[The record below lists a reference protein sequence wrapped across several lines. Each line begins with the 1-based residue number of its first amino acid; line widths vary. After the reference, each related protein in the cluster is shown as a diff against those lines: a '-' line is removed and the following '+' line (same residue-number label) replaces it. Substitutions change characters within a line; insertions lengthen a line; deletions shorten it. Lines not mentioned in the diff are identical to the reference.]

1 MTATAQALRPPS
13 RTLLLLEGRALQ
25 ELGAFMLLR
34 PWLAAAPR
42 GDGHPVL
49 VLPGLLAS
57 DFSTQPLRSFLK
69 AQGYAVHGWKQ
80 GRNLGLRPGVE
91 PDMLERVEELYDRH
105 GGRKLSLVGWSLGGI
120 YARQLAKLLPDK
132 VRSVISLG
140 SPFAG
145 SPKATNAW
153 KVYEF
158 ASGQSVEDRDGHIAG
173 PLAEPPPVPTTS
185 IFSRSD
191 GICAWQTCVNEERA
205 KSRTSRSMAAI
216 AGSAIIRPPSLP
228 SPTAWR
234 SPKASG
240 RSSTAPAGRASCFRT
255 GAGLTRAR
263 RVTRACRRRA
273 AVIPSA
279 ARDLSPAVAK
289 GPALR
294 SG

>member
-1 MTATAQALRPPS
+1 MPATARPVSPPS
-13 RTLLLLEGRALQ
+13 RTLLLLEGRALH

-49 VLPGLLAS
+49 VFPGLLAS

-91 PDMLERVEELYDRH
+91 DDMLARIEELHERH
-105 GGRKLSLVGWSLGGI
+105 GRRKLSLVGWSLGGI
-120 YARQLAKLLPDK
+120 YARQLAKRLPDK

-153 KVYEF
+153 QVYEY
-158 ASGQSVEDRDGHIAG
+158 ASGHSVEDDGHHSAG
-173 PLAEPPPVPTTS
+173 PLAEPPPVPTSS

-191 GICAWQTCVNEERA
+191 GVCAWQACLNEEGDRA
-205 KSRTSRSMAAI
+205 ENIEVYGSHCGLAHHPAAVYAVADRLAQPEGEWKQFDRS
-216 AGSAIIRPPSLP
+216 G
-228 SPTAWR
+228 WR
-234 SPKASG
+234 SFVFPDW
-240 RSSTAPAGRASCFRT
+240 
-255 GAGLTRAR
+255 R
-263 RVTRACRRRA
+263 R
-273 AVIPSA
+273 
-279 ARDLSPAVAK
+279 D
-289 GPALR
+289 
-294 SG
+294 

>member
-13 RTLLLLEGRALQ
+13 RTLLLLEGRAVQ

-49 VLPGLLAS
+49 VFPGLLAS

-69 AQGYAVHGWKQ
+69 AQGYAVHGWRQ

-91 PDMLERVEELYDRH
+91 PDMLERVEELHDRH

-120 YARQLAKLLPDK
+120 YARQLAKRLPDK
-132 VRSVISLG
+132 VRCVISLG
-140 SPFAG
+140 SPFTG

-173 PLAEPPPVPTTS
+173 PLGEPPPVPTTS

-205 KSRTSRSMAAI
+205 QVENI
-216 AGSAIIRPPSLP
+216 EVYGSHCGPRPS
-228 SPTAWR
+228 
-234 SPKASG
+234 SG
-240 RSSTAPAGRASCFRT
+240 RR
-255 GAGLTRAR
+255 L
-263 RVTRACRRRA
+263 CRRR
-273 AVIPSA
+273 
-279 ARDLSPAVAK
+279 PA
-289 GPALR
+289 GPARGPVEEVRPLR
-294 SG
+294 LEEPRLSGLAASLTSSDRGPARSLRP

>member
-120 YARQLAKLLPDK
+120 YARQLAKRLPDK
-132 VRSVISLG
+132 VRCVISLG
-140 SPFAG
+140 SPFTG
-145 SPKATNAW
+145 NPKATNAW

-158 ASGQSVEDRDGHIAG
+158 ASGQRVEDSDEHIAG
-173 PLAEPPPVPTTS
+173 PLSEPPPVPTTS
-185 IFSRSD
+185 P
-191 GICAWQTCVNEERA
+191 
-205 KSRTSRSMAAI
+205 SM
-216 AGSAIIRPPSLP
+216 P
-228 SPTAWR
+228 SPTGWP

-255 GAGLTRAR
+255 GGGTNYIFFSTVVR
-263 RVTRACRRRA
+263 
-273 AVIPSA
+273 IS
-279 ARDLSPAVAK
+279 S
-289 GPALR
+289 
-294 SG
+294 

>member
-42 GDGHPVL
+42 CDGHPVL

-69 AQGYAVHGWKQ
+69 APGYAVHGWKQ

-105 GGRKLSLVGWSLGGI
+105 DGRKLSLVGWSLGGI

-191 GICAWQTCVNEERA
+191 GICAWQTCVNEEREQVENIEVYGSHCGLGHHPA
-205 KSRTSRSMAAI
+205 AVFAVADRLAQPEGQWKKFDRSGLKSLVF
-216 AGSAIIRPPSLP
+216 PD
-228 SPTAWR
+228 W
-234 SPKASG
+234 
-240 RSSTAPAGRASCFRT
+240 
-255 GAGLTRAR
+255 
-263 RVTRACRRRA
+263 RRA
-273 AVIPSA
+273 
-279 ARDLSPAVAK
+279 
-289 GPALR
+289 
-294 SG
+294 

>member
-91 PDMLERVEELYDRH
+91 PDMLERVEELHDRH
-105 GGRKLSLVGWSLGGI
+105 GGRKLSLIGWSLGGI

-132 VRSVISLG
+132 VRCVISLG

-145 SPKATNAW
+145 SPKAT
-153 KVYEF
+153 
-158 ASGQSVEDRDGHIAG
+158 
-173 PLAEPPPVPTTS
+173 
-185 IFSRSD
+185 
-191 GICAWQTCVNEERA
+191 
-205 KSRTSRSMAAI
+205 AA
-216 AGSAIIRPPSLP
+216 ALC
-228 SPTAWR
+228 
-234 SPKASG
+234 
-240 RSSTAPAGRASCFRT
+240 ASCW
-255 GAGLTRAR
+255 L
-263 RVTRACRRRA
+263 
-273 AVIPSA
+273 
-279 ARDLSPAVAK
+279 
-289 GPALR
+289 
-294 SG
+294 